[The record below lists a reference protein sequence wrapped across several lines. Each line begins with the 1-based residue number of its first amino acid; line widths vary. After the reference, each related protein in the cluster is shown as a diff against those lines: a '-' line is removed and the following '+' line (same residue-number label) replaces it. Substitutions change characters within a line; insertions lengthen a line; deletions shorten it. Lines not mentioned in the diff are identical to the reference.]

1 MRWAKVLG
9 VAAFAGVAA
18 TGAVIIRDQRRRRA
32 YTPDQVRD
40 RLHAR
45 LAQGVEGVEGNQPPQ
60 AAGPPQAPGMCPPP
74 RESQE
79 RIPLSRAVPLAR

>member
-1 MRWAKVLG
+1 MRWQKVLG

-32 YTPDQVRD
+32 YTPEQVRD

-45 LAQGVEGVEGNQPPQ
+45 LAESAETETEAGAGAEAGTGAGATGEPP
-60 AAGPPQAPGMCPPP
+60 APGICPAP
-74 RESQE
+74 RESRE
-79 RIPLSRAVPLAR
+79 

>member
-1 MRWAKVLG
+1 MRWQKVLG

-32 YTPDQVRD
+32 YTPEQVRD

-45 LAQGVEGVEGNQPPQ
+45 LAQAAEAAEATGTPP
-60 AAGPPQAPGMCPPP
+60 GPGMCPPP
-74 RESQE
+74 RESRE
-79 RIPLSRAVPLAR
+79 

>member
-1 MRWAKVLG
+1 MRWQKVLG

-32 YTPDQVRD
+32 YTPEQVKD

-45 LAQGVEGVEGNQPPQ
+45 LAQSAEATGKPS
-60 AAGPPQAPGMCPPP
+60 APGLCPAP
-74 RESQE
+74 RESRE
-79 RIPLSRAVPLAR
+79 

>member
-9 VAAFAGVAA
+9 VAGFSGVAA

-32 YTPDQVRD
+32 YTPAEVRE

-45 LAQGVEGVEGNQPPQ
+45 LDDTPGTSQPPQ
-60 AAGPPQAPGMCPPP
+60 P
-74 RESQE
+74 SQ
-79 RIPLSRAVPLAR
+79 P

>member
-1 MRWAKVLG
+1 MRWQKVLG

-32 YTPDQVRD
+32 YTPEQVRD

-45 LAQGVEGVEGNQPPQ
+45 LAES
-60 AAGPPQAPGMCPPP
+60 AGAGATGEPHAPGMCPAP

-79 RIPLSRAVPLAR
+79 

>member
-1 MRWAKVLG
+1 MRWQKVLG

-45 LAQGVEGVEGNQPPQ
+45 VARSAHEPGQPDIPRPRE
-60 AAGPPQAPGMCPPP
+60 AP
-74 RESQE
+74 RES
-79 RIPLSRAVPLAR
+79 RA

>member
-1 MRWAKVLG
+1 MRWQKVLG

-32 YTPDQVRD
+32 YTPEQVRD

-45 LAQGVEGVEGNQPPQ
+45 LAQSA
-60 AAGPPQAPGMCPPP
+60 AAGAEPPAPGICPAP

-79 RIPLSRAVPLAR
+79 

>member
-1 MRWAKVLG
+1 MSWAKVLG

-32 YTPDQVRD
+32 YTPDEVRE

-45 LAQGVEGVEGNQPPQ
+45 LEETPGTSPPPQ
-60 AAGPPQAPGMCPPP
+60 P
-74 RESQE
+74 SQ
-79 RIPLSRAVPLAR
+79 P

>member
-1 MRWAKVLG
+1 MRWQKVLG

-45 LAQGVEGVEGNQPPQ
+45 LAQSAEATGK
-60 AAGPPQAPGMCPPP
+60 PQAPGMCPAP

-79 RIPLSRAVPLAR
+79 

>member
-1 MRWAKVLG
+1 MRWQKVLG

-32 YTPDQVRD
+32 YTPEQVKD
-40 RLHAR
+40 CLHAR
-45 LAQGVEGVEGNQPPQ
+45 LAQSAG
-60 AAGPPQAPGMCPPP
+60 AAGEPAVPGMCPAP

-79 RIPLSRAVPLAR
+79 

>member
-1 MRWAKVLG
+1 MRWTKVLG

-18 TGAVIIRDQRRRRA
+18 TGGVIIRDQRRRRA

-45 LAQGVEGVEGNQPPQ
+45 LAQSPPS
-60 AAGPPQAPGMCPPP
+60 AGPPPGPPGPPQPPGTYPPP

-79 RIPLSRAVPLAR
+79 